1 LTASLSSISSD
12 VFVLKDQD
20 YPVFSLGAN
29 LAAPIFHGWAL
40 QANVEIRTAE
50 QKIAIADYGR
60 VASRAFSEVESA
72 LSATFA
78 ADERERILGSAVA
91 SNARAVE
98 LAQTRL
104 RVGSGDQRAVLQQNV
119 ALYAARTSL
128 VKVQAERLVQRVNLN
143 LALGGSFDPRP
154 TQPPSAGDASPQTSA
169 TAQ

>member
-1 LTASLSSISSD
+1 L
-12 VFVLKDQD
+12 
-20 YPVFSLGAN
+20 SLGAN

-60 VASRAFSEVESA
+60 VAARAFSEVESA

-78 ADERERILGSAVA
+78 ADEREAILARAVA

-104 RVGSGDQRAVLQQNV
+104 RVGSGDMRAVLQQNV
-119 ALYAARTSL
+119 ALYAARTNL
-128 VKVQAERLVQRVNLN
+128 VKVQADRLVQRVNLH
-143 LALGGSFDPRP
+143 LALGGSYD
-154 TQPPSAGDASPQTSA
+154 AGPTSA
-169 TAQ
+169 AGGEANRVKPE